1 MCVAVQETALL
12 LARQKTTDRLQLL
25 VEAHNLELTVLR
37 STIRITRTR
46 VYSALLQEANVS

>member
-12 LARQKTTDRLQLL
+12 LARQKTADRLQLL
-25 VEAHNLELTVLR
+25 VEAQNLELAVLR
-37 STIRITRTR
+37 STIRISRTR